1 MDFNCT
7 GDLCSVAHSAAD
19 TGGEFVATYQVDIG
33 FESPT
38 SWIVPTDDLVSIY
51 KIRCVFLMRVFFP
64 VCGALL
70 LSVLLLFSVL
80 APTNSFCS

>member
-38 SWIVPTDDLVSIY
+38 SWVVPTDDLVSIY
-51 KIRCVFLMRVFFP
+51 KIRCALLTRVFFP
-64 VCGALL
+64 VWRAFAVGTA
-70 LSVLLLFSVL
+70 VVSVL
-80 APTNSFCS
+80 ALTISFCS